1 MPLFYL
7 KYQEKWIR
15 LMTNSQ
21 SNQSKNNDAK
31 NDAEGSSQKRPYSA
45 PRILSVEPLEA
56 VATVC
61 VEDSFPSGAQ
71 FGKDLGCVEAG
82 S

>member
-61 VEDSFPSGAQ
+61 EDTGAQ
-71 FGKDLGCVEAG
+71 FGKDIPIGCAQAG